1 METATEKT
9 TEELINEF
17 RSLND
22 ALDWRKEQLPEYP
35 SAPKKPS
42 QPNRTATSEE
52 FMQYATDLKTY
63 EEAMIGY
70 REELNKYREL
80 ECDADEVVQKFM
92 WNFSGLDSIVPEQ
105 YRSKVWSL
113 AYSNGHSGG
122 YHDVMGQLDDL
133 VNIFDETTKY

>member
-1 METATEKT
+1 METVAEKT
-9 TEELINEF
+9 TEELIKEF

-35 SAPKKPS
+35 TAPKKPS
-42 QPNRTATSEE
+42 QPKYNATSEE

-63 EEAMIGY
+63 EEDMVVF
-70 REELNKYREL
+70 RQERDKYREL

-92 WNFSGLDSIVPEQ
+92 WSFSGLDSIVPEK

-113 AYSNGHSGG
+113 AYENGHSGG
-122 YHDVMGQLDDL
+122 YHDVMGQLNDL
-133 VNIFDETTKY
+133 VDIFDETTKY